1 MFNGGNAMSESKK
14 FQWDDAVLVPESL
27 EITFPAEV
35 TGSDPVTVIHYE
47 LPRVELVN
55 FVSEGIDK
63 KFINEVEKEVDGV
76 KQMVVE
82 RTAFKD
88 VVAEQETLLF
98 KYLAKS
104 SRGKQTVKFYAGLQ
118 LGAGALIALV
128 DAFLKLNHLEEIT
141 ASGGNWFLLP
151 TIRAM
156 VLEAD
161 ANLESQKLTSEA

>member
-1 MFNGGNAMSESKK
+1 MSESKK
-14 FQWDDAVLVPESL
+14 FQWDDSVLVPESL

-47 LPRVELVN
+47 LPRIELVN
-55 FVSEGIDK
+55 FVAEGIDK
-63 KFINEVEKEVDGV
+63 KFVHEVEKEIDGE
-76 KQMVVE
+76 KQVVLE
-82 RTAFKD
+82 RTPFKD
-88 VVAEQETLLF
+88 VVAEQEVLLF

-104 SRGKQTVKFYAGLQ
+104 TRGKQAAKFYTGLQ

-156 VLEAD
+156 LSEAD
-161 ANLESQKLTSEA
+161 ANSESQKPTSEA

>member
-1 MFNGGNAMSESKK
+1 MNESKK
-14 FQWDDAVLVPESL
+14 FVWDDSALVPESL
-27 EITFPAEV
+27 EITFPTEV
-35 TGSDPVTVIHYE
+35 TGGDPVTVMHYE

-55 FVSEGIDK
+55 FVTEGIDK
-63 KFINEVEKEVDGV
+63 KFITEVEKEIDGV

-82 RTAFKD
+82 RTKFKE
-88 VVAEQETLLF
+88 VVAEQEALLF

-104 SRGKQTVKFYAGLQ
+104 SRGKQPEKFYAKLQ

-141 ASGGNWFLLP
+141 ASGGNWFMLP

-156 VLEAD
+156 LSEAD
-161 ANLESQKLTSEA
+161 ANLESQKPTSEA

>member
-1 MFNGGNAMSESKK
+1 MSESKK
-14 FQWDDAVLVPESL
+14 FQWDDSVLVPESL

-55 FVSEGIDK
+55 FVTEGIDK
-63 KFINEVEKEVDGV
+63 KFITEVEKEIDGV

-82 RTAFKD
+82 RTKFKE
-88 VVAEQETLLF
+88 VVAEQEALLF

-104 SRGKQTVKFYAGLQ
+104 SRGKQPEKFYAKLQ

-141 ASGGNWFLLP
+141 ASGGNWFMLP

-156 VLEAD
+156 LSEAD
-161 ANLESQKLTSEA
+161 ANSESQKPTSEA